1 MNKNKEKENKKE
13 LPEFLYAMKIKTA
26 IYAFVLYLLLSNNT
40 AFKILNMIF
49 NNSIVL
55 INDKNEPSILAR
67 FIMAFIIAAILFIF

>member
-49 NNSIVL
+49 NNTIVL

>member
-1 MNKNKEKENKKE
+1 
-13 LPEFLYAMKIKTA
+13 MKLKTA